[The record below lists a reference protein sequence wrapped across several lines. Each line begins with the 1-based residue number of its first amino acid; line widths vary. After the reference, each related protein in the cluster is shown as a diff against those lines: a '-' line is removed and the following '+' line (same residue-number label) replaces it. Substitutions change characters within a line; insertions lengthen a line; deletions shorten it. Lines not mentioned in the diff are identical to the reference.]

1 MLSLKGKN
9 ISLRALEK
17 SDLDFLY
24 RLENDTEI
32 WEVSGT
38 ITPYSRGVL
47 KLYLEYSH
55 RDIYEVKQ
63 LRLAICNKKN
73 VAIGLIDLY
82 DFDPKNKKA
91 GLGVIVADKK
101 DRNKGIGRE
110 AITLLCEY
118 AFSTLGLHQIYAN
131 ILQDNEASIKL
142 FQNMGF
148 EKIGVKKDWIFT
160 NNRFKNELLFQ
171 KIRPNVP

>member
-1 MLSLKGKN
+1 MLMLKGTT
-9 ISLRALEK
+9 ISLRALDK
-17 SDLDFLY
+17 DDLDFLY
-24 RLENDTEI
+24 QIENDTEV

-47 KLYLEYSH
+47 KLYLENAH

-73 VAIGLIDLY
+73 EAIGLIDLY
-82 DFDPKNKKA
+82 DFDPKNKRA

-101 DRNKGIGRE
+101 NRNKGVGAE
-110 AITLLCEY
+110 AISLLCHY

-131 ILQDNEASIKL
+131 ILEENKTSIGL
-142 FQNMGF
+142 FEKMGF
-148 EKIGVKKDWIFT
+148 QKVGVKKDWVFS
-160 NNRFKNELLFQ
+160 NNSFKNELLFQ
-171 KIRPNVP
+171 KINSNVS